1 VSFKSVLE
9 DIGRRLEG
17 VLGVAVI
24 GDDGIIVDRYAADPD
39 FDSELASVEYVAS
52 CRELKRAGDS
62 IESGALEEVTI
73 ASEKTTVLL
82 RIISPGYFIILLM
95 RPGQSLG
102 RGRYEIKRASYQLA
116 PEFL

>member
-9 DIGRRLEG
+9 GIGRRIDG

-24 GDDGIIVDRYAADPD
+24 GDDGIIVDRCATDPA

-52 CRELKRAGDS
+52 CRDLRRAS
-62 IESGALEEVTI
+62 ESLDAGPLEEVTI
-73 ASEKTTVLL
+73 VSEKTTALL
-82 RIISPGYFIILLM
+82 RTISPGYFLILLM
-95 RPGQSLG
+95 KPGQSVG
-102 RGRYEIKRASYQLA
+102 RGRYEMKKASYELA